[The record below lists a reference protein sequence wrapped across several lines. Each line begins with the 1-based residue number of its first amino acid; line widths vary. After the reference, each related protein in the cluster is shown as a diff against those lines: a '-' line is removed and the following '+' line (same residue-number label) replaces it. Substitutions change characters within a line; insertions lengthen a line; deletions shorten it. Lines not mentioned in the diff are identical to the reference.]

1 MQKIDGH
8 VHLEHGPL
16 SVAYVEQFVAA
27 AQKAGL
33 DCLQI
38 LDHTHRFREFRPAYQ
53 SVIDADPLQAQWL
66 SGKGKFKEVFIVTSY
81 SIFPIILYNIIF
93 IPSYK

>member
-38 LDHTHRFREFRPAYQ
+38 LDHTACQVRVYLRLKLVQR
-53 SVIDADPLQAQWL
+53 L
-66 SGKGKFKEVFIVTSY
+66 
-81 SIFPIILYNIIF
+81 
-93 IPSYK
+93 

>member
-66 SGKGKFKEVFIVTSY
+66 SGKGKF
-81 SIFPIILYNIIF
+81 
-93 IPSYK
+93 